1 MGVDIEKEL
10 SKSQI
15 VLMVMPSAGYNEMVI
30 AHLAK
35 LSKKTVCYVTL
46 SKTFES
52 MKEIFK
58 ENKINSG
65 NIVVID
71 AISKSIRKVPSQT
84 DGCYYVSSPN
94 SLTELEIA
102 VLKVLRH
109 GFSYLV
115 FDSLSTMMFYQKNAP
130 VAKFVAAL
138 ANNARQNNAK
148 ALFYTV
154 KSAEQSQMVSDVG
167 TLVDKVIDLGK

>member
-1 MGVDIEKEL
+1 MDIKKEL
-10 SKSQI
+10 SKSQVMLVI
-15 VLMVMPSAGYNEMVI
+15 VPASGYDKVVI
-30 AHLAK
+30 KHLKA
-35 LSKKTVCYVTL
+35 LSSKPVCYVSL
-46 SKTFES
+46 SKTYES
-52 MKEIFK
+52 LKESFK
-58 ENKINSG
+58 MNKIKTG
-65 NIVVID
+65 NVVVID
-71 AISKSIRKVPSQT
+71 AISKSIRKMPDQT

-109 GFSYLV
+109 GFEYLI

-138 ANNARQNNAK
+138 SNNARQNNAK

>member
-1 MGVDIEKEL
+1 MDIEKEL
-10 SKSQI
+10 SKNQV
-15 VLMVMPSAGYNEMVI
+15 VLMIVPADGYNELVI
-30 AHLAK
+30 KHLKA
-35 LSKKTVCYVTL
+35 LSKKTVCYVSL
-46 SKTFES
+46 SKTYES

-58 ENKINSG
+58 KNRINAG

-71 AISKSIRKVPSQT
+71 AISKSIRNVPSQT

-102 VLKVLRH
+102 ALKVLRH

-138 ANNARQNNAK
+138 ANNARQNNAR
-148 ALFYTV
+148 ALFYTA
-154 KSAEQSQMVSDVG
+154 KSAEQSQMVGEVG